1 MNDALIKNYCVWARA
16 ELINGVGQRML
27 RYQIDSTAELGLTVV
42 DGHALNPQE
51 VEQRDELLRLVKE
64 EGTEHLRDRA
74 AYTWFNRIA
83 AVRYMELHDYLPS
96 RTRMLTRPVAGGAGF
111 ELGSQAVDEALDV
124 HIEGLDPARVIELK
138 QAGDDKP
145 LFRYLFLAQ
154 CDELSTCLPNVFQ
167 PLDSCMALLL
177 PDALMEADGVIGR
190 LVTDIPEEEWASVEI
205 LGWMYQFYNSEVK
218 DAFFKAKRKAA
229 AADIAP
235 ATQLFTPE
243 WIVRYMVENSLGRLW
258 MLNHPESG
266 LREHMEYYIESDAD
280 HEDFLRVAAPEDITF
295 CDPACGSGH
304 ILSYAF
310 ELLFYMYEEAGYRER
325 EIPELILTKNISGME
340 IDERAA
346 QIASLVLALRA
357 REHDRR
363 FFGRGVHANV
373 TVLESIPF
381 EEGELTCCG
390 KDLPE
395 ALIHLGEVGSLL
407 APSEE
412 DLASLRTELAT
423 CEGDLFANAKAE
435 KIKLAIQKCEQL
447 ARRFDVVVA
456 NPPYMGSSSFNP
468 FMSAWV
474 KRHYSDVKS
483 DLFSSFI
490 VRIMSFAKPSG
501 ESGIMCPF
509 VWMFIS
515 SYEKLRNLLIDQKTL
530 TSLIQLEYSGF
541 AGATVP
547 ICTFTFH
554 NSKIDGYK
562 GGYVRLS
569 DFVGAAVQ
577 GPKTLEAIKNPDC
590 GYFYRADA
598 TTFHTIPG
606 SPIAYWASDKM
617 VQAFNNAN
625 RLDKLVTPRQGLAT
639 SDNKR
644 FLRQWWEISVC
655 KSSRNCAD
663 RNEAKLSQRR
673 WFPIIRG
680 GSYRKWYGEYDEVVD
695 WLNDGEEMK
704 RAVLAKY
711 PYLSTPDF
719 VIKNQN
725 DYFKPAVTWSKIS
738 SGKAS
743 FRYAPQGMLFEV
755 AGACFFGSDS
765 SLKIVQAF
773 CNSSIA
779 ESALALMSP
788 TLNFEVGQVGSLP
801 VMSTE
806 SEAAAIENRVD
817 LLRELSTRD
826 RDSFETSWDFKRH
839 PLL

>member
-1 MNDALIKNYCVWARA
+1 MNDALIKNYCVWART

-27 RYQIDSTAELGLTVV
+27 RYQIDSTAASGLTVV

-64 EGTEHLRDRA
+64 EGADHLRDRT

-96 RTRMLTRPVAGGAGF
+96 RTRMFTRPVAGGAGF

-167 PLDSCMALLL
+167 SLDSCMALLL

-266 LREHMEYYIESDAD
+266 LREHMEYYIEPDAE

-325 EIPELILTKNISGME
+325 EIPELILTKNLSGME

-373 TVLESIPF
+373 CVLESIPF

-390 KDLPE
+390 NPLAE
-395 ALIHLGEVGSLL
+395 ALAHLGEVGSLL
-407 APSEE
+407 APTEE
-412 DLASLRTELAT
+412 DLANLRAELAT

-435 KIKLAIQKCEQL
+435 KINLAIQKCEQL

-474 KRHYSDVKS
+474 KKHYPDVKS

-490 VRIMSFAKPSG
+490 VRIMSFVKPSG

-509 VWMFIS
+509 VWMFIG

-530 TSLIQLEYSGF
+530 TSLVQLEYSGF

-554 NSKIDGYK
+554 NSKIDGYR
-562 GGYVRLS
+562 GGYIRLS

-577 GPKTLEAIKNPDC
+577 GPKALEAIKNPDC

-606 SPIAYWASDKM
+606 SPIAYWVSQSLLDAFSDGDSLGNSVRMPYGFK
-617 VQAFNNAN
+617 
-625 RLDKLVTPRQGLAT
+625 TG
-639 SDNKR
+639 DNDT
-644 FLRQWWEISVC
+644 FLRLWWEPSFLDDC
-655 KSSRNCAD
+655 FNCSRHELALTNS
-663 RNEAKLSQRR
+663 KK
-673 WFPIIRG
+673 WFAYNKG
-680 GSYRKWYGEYDEVVD
+680 GQFRKWYGNNEYVLLYE
-695 WLNDGEEMK
+695 LGGK
-704 RAVLAKY
+704 RVIGDAKTEGRNAADY
-711 PYLSTPDF
+711 AHDF
-719 VIKNQN
+719 LFQ
-725 DYFKPAVTWSKIS
+725 PTVTWSRIS
-738 SGKAS
+738 SGKLAMRFYPYGS
-743 FRYAPQGMLFEV
+743 INDMTGPG
-755 AGACFFGSDS
+755 FFSGDET
-765 SLKIVQAF
+765 LCLLQAL
-773 CNSSIA
+773 CNSRIIELIS
-779 ESALALMSP
+779 SALSP
-788 TLNFEVGQVGSLP
+788 TLDFQPGQIATYP
-801 VMSTE
+801 VIDVCAFRQQILETVE
-806 SEAAAIENRVD
+806 QTRA
-817 LLRELSTRD
+817 LSKAD
-826 RDSFETSWDFKRH
+826 WDSFETSWDFKRQ